1 MDRENF
7 ITKGEVS
14 EGIIIAN
21 SFYKRELRIILFGTL
36 QEIKVFVK
44 SCMEMCVC
52 MLENEEWNVGTRD
65 Y

>member
-36 QEIKVFVK
+36 QEIKVFVEK
-44 SCMEMCVC
+44 LHGNVCVHAG
-52 MLENEEWNVGTRD
+52 E
-65 Y
+65 